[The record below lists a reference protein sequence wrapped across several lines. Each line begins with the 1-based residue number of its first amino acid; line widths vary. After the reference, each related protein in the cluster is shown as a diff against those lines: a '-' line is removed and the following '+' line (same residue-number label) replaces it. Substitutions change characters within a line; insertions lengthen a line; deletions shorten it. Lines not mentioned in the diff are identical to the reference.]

1 MPSVEVAAPARVVRP
16 AGLVGRVLENHHA
29 LGVMMVTP
37 ALLILAIFLAYP
49 FGLGVWLSFTNA
61 TIGQAGRFIGLG
73 NFRYL
78 LGDSVFR
85 VVVLNTTLYA
95 AAAVVCKLLLGFSP
109 TDRKSTRLNSS

>member
-1 MPSVEVAAPARVVRP
+1 MPGVEVAVPARVVRP

-61 TIGQAGRFIGLG
+61 SIGQAGRFGDLG
-73 NFRYL
+73 DFGYL

-85 VVVLNTTLYA
+85 VAVLNTQLSA
-95 AAAVVCKLLLGFSP
+95 AGAVACQSVVGFLL
-109 TDRKSTRLNSS
+109 